1 MTGKELQKLKREE
14 LLQLLLEQSREI
26 ARLQTV
32 RDDKDGELLRL
43 GQNNDR
49 RQAKLEEKE
58 VLIRKLEKRRSHK
71 DDRIRS
77 LTAEMAKWRAER
89 KAELEQAGSVA
100 GAALRLNGI
109 LKAAQLAAD
118 QYLYN
123 IRLRCMG
130 EARMEPDDIGRS
142 GK

>member
-26 ARLQTV
+26 ARLQTECEE
-32 RDDKDGELLRL
+32 KDNELLCFE
-43 GQNNDR
+43 QNNDR
-49 RQAKLEEKE
+49 LQAKLEEKE
-58 VLIRKLEKRRSHK
+58 VLIHKLEKRRSHK
-71 DDRIRS
+71 DDHIRS
-77 LTAEMAKWRAER
+77 LEAEMTRWRAER
-89 KAELEQAGSVA
+89 KAELEKAGSVA

-130 EARMEPDDIGRS
+130 EAPAGPDGIGGS